1 MKKLL
6 LMFVLVLFVP
16 LMGCKYVVTPL
27 ASIVPEP
34 PEAAV
39 TPAKISNLVMSP
51 SQLQAGDSSAITATF
66 DYEDLNADVDSA
78 SAQIEVTIN
87 VATGNIPVDTTP
99 NLVAG
104 VVEQDETQWGR
115 KGSVRISRLLSVP
128 DDADGILTLR
138 FVLVDEAG
146 QRSNTLTSEVRVI
159 PKPSQGGGV
168 GPGGDRCTLLD
179 GDRNPVTLVRVGRQ
193 VFFRVDDEDNN
204 FSSDRQDRLFRV
216 AALQASSTGDV
227 EIINWMLETGVNTGV
242 FDGPAGGILLTSRR
256 TVIDNGELSVRDN
269 DTIIAYYEDPNSPGD
284 SCLAIAKIN

>member
-6 LMFVLVLFVP
+6 LMLIVVAFVP
-16 LMGCKYVVTPL
+16 LVGCKYVVTPL
-27 ASIVPEP
+27 ASVVPEP
-34 PEAAV
+34 PEAAA
-39 TPAKISNLVMSP
+39 TPAKISNLVLSP
-51 SQLQAGDSSAITATF
+51 SQIQAGDTAAISASF
-66 DYEDLNADVDSA
+66 DYEDLNADVEST
-78 SAQIEVTIN
+78 SAQIEITMS
-87 VATGNIPVDTTP
+87 VASGSFRIDTTP
-99 NLVAG
+99 NMISG

-138 FVLVDEAG
+138 FVLVDASG
-146 QRSNTLTSEVRVI
+146 QRSNTLTGEVRVM
-159 PKPSQGGGV
+159 PSQNQGGGI
-168 GPGGDRCTLLD
+168 GPGGERCTILD
-179 GDRNPVTLVRVGRQ
+179 GDRNPVTLVRIGRQ

-242 FDGPAGGILLTSRR
+242 FEGPAGGVLLTSRR
-256 TVIDNGELSVRDN
+256 PIIDNGELSVLDN

-284 SCLAIAKIN
+284 SCLAIAKVN